1 MSNNTAAV
9 GGDIGES
16 ERQLQYEL
24 ARLVD
29 AGISIIQVKTREP
42 GRTLASLRKTILL
55 DPGNAYIEYDIVHG
69 TRRDFTLDN
78 YANHAIRGTEPMDY
92 VPAMKAPLQTLHDG
106 SANTGDNPPL
116 VHYVFNVPMAFTNNN
131 PVILE
136 LLTLYFSLLP
146 ATRIVIILVTPN
158 EPVNLPAGMVHV
170 LNAPTPTLSE
180 LTATLRDMVEA
191 SSANYEGGA
200 DISEEEYTSLARLGL
215 GLTKDEFDNCVCLTL
230 IDNPSR
236 TTEVLTAEPFYEGI
250 SKGKTE
256 VVKQSDILELYP
268 IEDISHVAGMKGFK
282 AWLEDRIEVFS
293 EDAIEFGIQPPKA
306 VALVG
311 VPGTGK
317 SLLAKA
323 AASVL
328 GVPLL
333 RLDFGKVFSKW
344 VGDSESRMRAA
355 LDMVSSMGQLVLMV
369 DEIDKG
375 LGGIGGGGQDG
386 GTSARVLGTF
396 LTWMNDNNS
405 GVLCIVTANRI
416 DGLPPELFRK
426 GRMDQTFWVG
436 LPNPEERR
444 EVLAVHLEKRGRDI
458 EDFEEREIS
467 QFVQASEGFVP
478 AEIEQAVKD
487 GLILAFKDKDSDD
500 LSLRHV
506 QAALQQQVP
515 MSRSNAEQIDAIIEW
530 GRANAISV
538 SEEPVTP
545 NATQVAPNARR
556 MPRTSRRVL
565 GE

>member
-230 IDNPSR
+230 IDNPAR

-444 EVLAVHLEKRGRDI
+444 EVLAVHLEKRGRNI

-487 GLILAFKDKDSDD
+487 GLILAFKDKGSDD

-506 QAALQQQVP
+506 QTALQQQVP

-538 SEEPVTP
+538 SEEPVAP
-545 NATQVAPNARR
+545 NAAQVAHNARR